1 MGSRTLPPP
10 TAVAAVAA
18 AAAAAAAAVA
28 ADDDEADDDGAWSG
42 SAAECALLVAWVDL
56 VRGGGCE
63 HCERLG
69 LPQRESGV
77 AGAGMPSL
85 DPLAQGKPACS
96 DLDRS

>member
-1 MGSRTLPPP
+1 
-10 TAVAAVAA
+10 
-18 AAAAAAAAVA
+18 
-28 ADDDEADDDGAWSG
+28 
-42 SAAECALLVAWVDL
+42 